1 MRKLRWFLGLLGIL
15 ATLTAAITLP
25 IPSLLS
31 WQSVYLEK
39 VFFILIFCSALCLW
53 RVLMGP
59 TPADRAVALDILGIL
74 IIGFCAIL
82 GIPTGRDW
90 YIDIAIAWALQSFIS
105 MLALG
110 KYLEGRRFDE

>member
-1 MRKLRWFLGLLGIL
+1 MKKLRWFLGLLGIL
-15 ATLTAAITLP
+15 MTLAVVIFLP
-25 IPSLLS
+25 IPSLLA
-31 WQSVYLEK
+31 WQSPYLEK
-39 VFFILIFCSALCLW
+39 IFFVLFLCGMFCLW
-53 RVLMGP
+53 RIFMGP